1 MFSAARRPLIRTV
14 TRVPDRHADTSRR
27 WIVLAPPG
35 RCAPD
40 LLLTPA
46 IPVQAPGGNF
56 ITHFIASW
64 MDRPATR
71 RRHRSAPRRS
81 SSPGRRSRRRT
92 GPCGC
97 NCHYHYEYF
106 VLTPPERLRCLASVL
121 QVASRRTLT
130 LHFAA
135 LAWPAGPPLQTRAAL
150 CRTAKNCYYADR
162 PPLVPPTRRRRL
174 LLPTLYASRRDALAQ
189 QGPPPPQHYRQR
201 VRAAAA
207 RRNEETMPPVQAP
220 GGNFITH
227 FIASWMENSDATE
240 KRMIDHTLRL
250 HAGCLRMR
258 QSWTEAQH
266 TGVAPWDSRATRKC
280 CGGWAQGRRRV
291 VVVKWSVG
299 K

>member
-1 MFSAARRPLIRTV
+1 MRP
-14 TRVPDRHADTSRR
+14 SR
-27 WIVLAPPG
+27 PG
-35 RCAPD
+35 
-40 LLLTPA
+40 T
-46 IPVQAPGGNF
+46 
-56 ITHFIASW
+56 
-64 MDRPATR
+64 
-71 RRHRSAPRRS
+71 
-81 SSPGRRSRRRT
+81 
-92 GPCGC
+92 
-97 NCHYHYEYF
+97 
-106 VLTPPERLRCLASVL
+106 
-121 QVASRRTLT
+121 
-130 LHFAA
+130 
-135 LAWPAGPPLQTRAAL
+135 PLQTRAAL

-266 TGVAPWDSRATRKC
+266 TPAGWKPQLRKEAAALRGAFLGRC
-280 CGGWAQGRRRV
+280 RQPRRRIARARSAV
-291 VVVKWSVG
+291 HRLHTRRVHLAAREIACAVPKETTEERKGSTSGLGDDQYDRLPRGWQPNVIARTSPPETQEGRGYQPRNSLW
-299 K
+299 

>member
-1 MFSAARRPLIRTV
+1 M
-14 TRVPDRHADTSRR
+14 
-27 WIVLAPPG
+27 
-35 RCAPD
+35 
-40 LLLTPA
+40 
-46 IPVQAPGGNF
+46 
-56 ITHFIASW
+56 
-64 MDRPATR
+64 
-71 RRHRSAPRRS
+71 
-81 SSPGRRSRRRT
+81 
-92 GPCGC
+92 
-97 NCHYHYEYF
+97 
-106 VLTPPERLRCLASVL
+106 
-121 QVASRRTLT
+121 
-130 LHFAA
+130 HFAA
-135 LAWPAGPPLQTRAAL
+135 LAWPRGTPLQTRAAL

-266 TGVAPWDSRATRKC
+266 TPAGWKPQRKEARPYFLALTSHSQAVQKTNSLDSLIAFHEGQAPDAK
-280 CGGWAQGRRRV
+280 
-291 VVVKWSVG
+291 
-299 K
+299 